1 MGFAEASAGDEG
13 EHQVYAK
20 EVADKKVIEVLFMKV
35 SAPCEPKLPHWWAL
49 DTGYGI
55 VSLWGLLSPRA
66 SDIWGNPFCMGRR
79 SHAKTAYL
87 IEAAEYVECRSIS
100 NWARLSLASSI
111 SNPSSQHASLIL
123 AELISLHSQL
133 STDSKIGKF
142 WTGMSKK
149 DEREQAEIVLEVAF
163 GEGPNGLSPDD
174 ARYIHDTGRGMKEN
188 DYDQFLKCFKD
199 TLKEINKVANIIPKE
214 KVDEAVDNFNKF
226 KKSFVK

>member
-1 MGFAEASAGDEG
+1 M
-13 EHQVYAK
+13 QQ
-20 EVADKKVIEVLFMKV
+20 
-35 SAPCEPKLPHWWAL
+35 
-49 DTGYGI
+49 
-55 VSLWGLLSPRA
+55 
-66 SDIWGNPFCMGRR
+66 
-79 SHAKTAYL
+79 
-87 IEAAEYVECRSIS
+87 
-100 NWARLSLASSI
+100 LAMD
-111 SNPSSQHASLIL
+111 SSQPRFEHFALIL
-123 AELISLHSQL
+123 AARFADSPSLHLQL

-174 ARYIHDTGRGMKEN
+174 ARYVHDAGRGMKEN

-199 TLKEINKVANIIPKE
+199 TLKDINKVANIIPKE